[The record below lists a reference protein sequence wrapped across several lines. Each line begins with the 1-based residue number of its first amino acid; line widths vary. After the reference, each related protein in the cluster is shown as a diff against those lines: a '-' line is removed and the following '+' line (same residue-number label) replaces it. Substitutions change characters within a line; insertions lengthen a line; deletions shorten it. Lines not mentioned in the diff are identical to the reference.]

1 MTLIHAR
8 TAAFSGHRTFKMSGN
23 IPPFDGEETDLPLAT
38 RIEEAVKAL
47 CTEGID
53 TFLCGMAEGFDLE
66 AAEAVLR
73 MRGKNTLPRLIAVA
87 PYRSQ
92 AERFD
97 KQTRERYAAILAEA
111 DEVVILAETYHA
123 GCFHARNDYLV
134 AHASVLLCYYNG
146 SKGGTH
152 YTVHHA
158 QKLGLRIINLA

>member
-1 MTLIHAR
+1 M
-8 TAAFSGHRTFKMSGN
+8 
-23 IPPFDGEETDLPLAT
+23 PPYDEMEAEAPLAV

-47 CTEGID
+47 CDEGIE

-73 MRGKNTLPRLIAVA
+73 IRGKNALPKLIAVA

-92 AERFD
+92 AEHFNAR
-97 KQTRERYAAILAEA
+97 TRGRYAAILAEA
-111 DEVVILAETYHA
+111 DEAVVLAESYHA

-146 SKGGTH
+146 TKGGTQ
-152 YTVHHA
+152 YTVQNA
-158 QKLGLRIINLA
+158 QKSGLRIINLA